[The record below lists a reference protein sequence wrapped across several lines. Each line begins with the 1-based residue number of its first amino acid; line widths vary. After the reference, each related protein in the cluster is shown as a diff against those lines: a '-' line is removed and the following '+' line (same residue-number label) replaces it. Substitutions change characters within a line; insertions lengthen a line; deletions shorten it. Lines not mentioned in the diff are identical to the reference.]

1 MADPFRK
8 PPLFS
13 GPRAVAVVMALGA
26 VASVL
31 IYFEGRRE
39 ERERAAGEFRRIA
52 SERHAA
58 TREMLV
64 RYEDALAGLWTM
76 FTVEENVSR
85 AEFARATRRIE
96 DRTAHVQAFEWVP
109 LVPATSRGDIERM
122 IGQSYGGRPLTL
134 MEMNANHQLV
144 PAAERL
150 EYYPVAYAQP
160 LEGNERALGYDL
172 KTGPTRTE
180 LENARR
186 THRMIAT
193 GLVKLVQESEDQ
205 LSVILIWPAYRAR
218 LTPAAGENATGPET
232 FLGFVEAILDVRAV
246 LEQTR
251 PAAGE
256 NLLDVLFVD
265 ASATDPALRVLH
277 YLPSNA
283 ATGRRPVPRE
293 SDFKPGLAQMKAITL
308 GGRNWEIHYR
318 PRPGWVEEKL
328 TILPL
333 LRGGGALLVAGL
345 FAGLVQRL
353 GRRTSEVEKLIA
365 ERSAQLDESHRQLTN
380 LMHALPGMAFRC
392 RPGKPLTVLYVSEG
406 ALAFTGHSPEE
417 FVQGRVLLRDFIH
430 PEDLPRVRAAT
441 RDGLRDRKEFEV
453 EYRVRSRDGGEK
465 WVFSRTRGVFDAK
478 GALDF
483 FEGLVID
490 TTAQKKSEM
499 DRIAIERKL
508 LEGQKLE
515 SLGLLAGGIAHDFN
529 NLLTGVLGNAS
540 LLRLAL
546 PPSDDTE
553 PQLRAIET
561 ASLRAAE
568 LCRQMLAYA
577 GKGRF
582 VIEPTALSALVEGM
596 LPLLKISIGRGVRVN
611 LELTGQLPFVMADAT
626 QLRQIVMNLVINASD
641 AIGNRSGDI
650 FLTTGLI
657 ALNGPVSRSP
667 VTDGELPAGDYVF
680 LEVRDTGCGMAP
692 ETLQKI
698 FDPFFSTKFAGR
710 GLGLAAVLGIVRS
723 HQGALR
729 VESTPGTGST
739 FRLLL
744 PPAEEEPAVTS
755 SVPTAHPWSHTAR
768 VLVIEDDET
777 VRTVAAEA
785 LKSYGLS
792 PQLAA
797 DGESGIAAFRK
808 NPAAFDLVLLDLI
821 MPGLSGE
828 ETLAH
833 LRAIRREVRVLI
845 MSGYN
850 ETDTLARLE
859 DPLSRLGF
867 LHKPFTREMLK
878 VKVRA
883 LLA

>member
-1 MADPFRK
+1 MADSLRK
-8 PPLFS
+8 PPFFS
-13 GPRAVAVVMALGA
+13 GRRTV
-26 VASVL
+26 VL
-31 IYFEGRRE
+31 IVVLGIGASILIYLEGRRE
-39 ERERAAGEFRRIA
+39 ERENAAGEFRRLA
-52 SERHAA
+52 AERHAA

-76 FTVEENVSR
+76 FSVEENVSR

-96 DRTAHVQAFEWVP
+96 DRTVHVRAFEWVP
-109 LVPATSRGDIERM
+109 FVPATSRREVETM
-122 IGQSYGGRPLTL
+122 ISQSYGGRPVTFTELD
-134 MEMNANHQLV
+134 ANRQLV

-150 EYYPVAYAQP
+150 EYYPVSYVQP

-172 KTGPTRTE
+172 KTGPTRAE

-193 GLVKLVQESEDQ
+193 GLVKLVQETEAQ
-205 LSVILIWPAYRAR
+205 RSVILIWPAYRAR

-232 FLGFVEAILDVRAV
+232 LLGFVEAILDVRAV
-246 LEQTR
+246 LEQTQ
-251 PAAGE
+251 PAAPE

-265 ASATDPALRVLH
+265 GSATDPALRVLH
-277 YLPSNA
+277 YLPSDA
-283 ATGRRPVPRE
+283 ETGRGPAPTE
-293 SDFKPGLAQMKAITL
+293 SDFNQGVMQVNGIAI
-308 GGRNWEIHYR
+308 GGRNWQVFYR
-318 PRPGWVEEKL
+318 PRAGWVEEKL
-328 TILPL
+328 TAAPL
-333 LRGGGALLVAGL
+333 LRAGGALLLASL

-353 GRRTSEVEKLIA
+353 GRRTDEVEQLIT
-365 ERSAQLDESHRQLTN
+365 ERSAQLHESHRQLAS
-380 LMHALPGMAFRC
+380 LLHALPGMAFRC
-392 RPGKPLTVLYVSEG
+392 RPGETLGVLYASEG
-406 ALAFTGHSPEE
+406 ALALTGHPPED
-417 FVQGRVLLRDFIH
+417 FVEGRIHFRNFIH
-430 PEDLPRVRAAT
+430 PDDLPRLRAAT
-441 RDGLRDRKEFEV
+441 QNALQTKKDLEA
-453 EYRVRSRDGGEK
+453 EYRVRARDGSEK
-465 WVFSRTRGVFDAK
+465 WVFSHGRGVYDAK

-490 TTAQKKSEM
+490 ITAQKKSEA
-499 DRIAIERKL
+499 DRIAMERKL

-546 PPSDDTE
+546 PPNDATE

-596 LPLLKISIGRGVRVN
+596 LPLLKISIGHGVRVH
-611 LELTGQLPFVMADAT
+611 LELAGPLPFVMADAT

-657 ALNGPVSRSP
+657 TLQEAMPRSP
-667 VTDGELPAGDYVF
+667 GADGELSAGDYVF

-729 VESTPGTGST
+729 VESTPGAGAT

-744 PPAEEEPAVTS
+744 PPAKEEPASTPPP
-755 SVPTAHPWSHTAR
+755 PTAHPWSHTAR

-777 VRTVAAEA
+777 VRLVAAEV

-792 PQLAA
+792 PQLAT
-797 DGESGIAAFRK
+797 DGETGVAAFRK

-828 ETLAH
+828 ETLAR
-833 LRAIRREVRVLI
+833 LRSIRRDVTVLI